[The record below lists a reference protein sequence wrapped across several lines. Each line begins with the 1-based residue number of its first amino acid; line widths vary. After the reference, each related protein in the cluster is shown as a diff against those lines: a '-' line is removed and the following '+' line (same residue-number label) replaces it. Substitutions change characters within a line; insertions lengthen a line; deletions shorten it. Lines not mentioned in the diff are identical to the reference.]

1 VALFKTTSE
10 VSVDNDAANK
20 AKQLSP
26 WKIAIID
33 DEPGIH
39 DVTKFALSHFELEG
53 RKLAFYSS
61 FSAEDGFILLR
72 DEPDIALAF
81 IDVVME
87 NDHAGLDLVE
97 RIRGELNNHSTRI
110 ILRTGQP
117 GSAPEERVIR

>member
-53 RKLAFYSS
+53 RKLAFIQVLALKMDS
-61 FSAEDGFILLR
+61 FYYAMSLISRSHLSML
-72 DEPDIALAF
+72 
-81 IDVVME
+81 
-87 NDHAGLDLVE
+87 
-97 RIRGELNNHSTRI
+97 
-110 ILRTGQP
+110 
-117 GSAPEERVIR
+117 